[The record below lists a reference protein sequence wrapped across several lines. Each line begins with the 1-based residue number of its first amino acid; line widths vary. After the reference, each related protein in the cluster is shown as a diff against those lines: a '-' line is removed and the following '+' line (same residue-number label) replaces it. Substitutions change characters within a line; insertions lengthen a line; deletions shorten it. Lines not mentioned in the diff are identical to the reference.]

1 MTYRLSVC
9 SLRNFNPRSREG
21 SDGTKL
27 PSTRFT
33 VISIHA
39 PAKGATVSQVYSFRR
54 MRISIHAPAKG
65 AAGSI
70 FQLFF
75 HPVFQSTLPRRKRPL
90 TYSVEPSGIDISIH
104 APAKGAT
111 HTAPRSALLYLQFQ
125 STLPRRER
133 RKSLTVKFPIY

>member
-111 HTAPRSALLYLQFQ
+111 KKPFCRLFRLHRFQ

-133 RKSLTVKFPIY
+133 QR